1 MHTQQN
7 LRLNFQVNQADMIE
21 HASDHL
27 NGEDSEY
34 RTFSTVIPSCINI
47 IQHCSDSTSLEFAKI
62 QSYSTASIWWIF
74 FFFFANGFGGDKL
87 N

>member
-62 QSYSTASIWWIF
+62 QHRLDLVYF
-74 FFFFANGFGGDKL
+74 FLFFANGFGGDKL